1 MDKDTELFKGK
12 SFADIMSDVY
22 HNSKKK
28 DRQLKLLIAQLE
40 PLVKNLQDATVI
52 VPLIKEYMEVAVR
65 NDEQIVKLAA
75 IVQRMMKDE
84 NSGDVGGRGNT
95 DVFVETQ
102 NNPPPSFNALEVDPI
117 VDVYN
122 QGYGTGTYYAVYNF
136 IHFELGSSEPYFISE
151 ISPDRTEIRIKNNF
165 ILNTNIEGLYNE
177 FRNKLDSNPDF
188 DEFYVHRDLV
198 PLKDALKKI

>member
-52 VPLIKEYMEVAVR
+52 VPLIKEYMEVSIK

-75 IVQRMMKDE
+75 IVQRMLKDA
-84 NSGDVGGRGNT
+84 N
-95 DVFVETQ
+95 
-102 NNPPPSFNALEVDPI
+102 
-117 VDVYN
+117 
-122 QGYGTGTYYAVYNF
+122 
-136 IHFELGSSEPYFISE
+136 SSEEGGFGLSE
-151 ISPDRTEIRIKNNF
+151 DEKKQLLENAKAIDNKIDA
-165 ILNTNIEGLYNE
+165 LNNIEG
-177 FRNKLDSNPDF
+177 
-188 DEFYVHRDLV
+188 DE
-198 PLKDALKKI
+198 